1 MKKYVLDI
9 RFGAEAK
16 IDIDHAPDVTT
27 EEFEKVLDELRKIM
41 DTILPEFRFRAVDRL
56 YVADISGRLV
66 KELNNIGKV
75 VRAEQIE
82 EFRVCFAFMA

>member
-1 MKKYVLDI
+1 MKKYILDI
-9 RFGAEAK
+9 RFGAKAK
-16 IDIDHAPDVTT
+16 IDIDHAPDVTN

-41 DTILPEFRFRAVDRL
+41 DTILPEYKFRAVDRF
-56 YVADISGRLV
+56 YIADISERLV

-75 VRAEQIE
+75 VRVEQIE

>member
-1 MKKYVLDI
+1 MKKYILDI
-9 RFGAEAK
+9 HFGAKAK
-16 IDIDHAPDVTT
+16 IDIDHAPDVTN

-41 DTILPEFRFRAVDRL
+41 DTILPEYKFRAVDRL
-56 YVADISGRLV
+56 YVADISERLV